1 LPKISL
7 KTRFIS
13 LLLQV
18 LERRGGRCGREAW
31 RYLGD
36 RPKFMKIVN
45 SFYSRRMIDLN
56 FLIWSLIE
64 V

>member
-1 LPKISL
+1 MLLILQIPDLPKISS

-18 LERRGGRCGREAW
+18 LEGRGGRCGREAW

-36 RPKFMKIVN
+36 RSKFMKIVN
-45 SFYSRRMIDLN
+45 SVCSGRMN
-56 FLIWSLIE
+56 RP
-64 V
+64 